1 MNNMKQKVKS
11 LIFILVLLVGICIV
25 VICLNKKPQVT
36 DADTQTTD
44 TTQAID
50 SKPQAIDSLE
60 SYDFNFKG
68 FEKTEILEVPK
79 KGDSR
84 FFEKM
89 FKDGKIGNF
98 SLFRN
103 ELSLDEIFEKPDII
117 AIKKGDYYQN
127 FFEVEIG
134 LEYEDATEGKMLLM
148 TRKKD
153 LDYQVLYLRTEET
166 TIPIDTLKGNCIEY
180 LYDPSFIG
188 SGDSIICYC
197 SEMGD
202 EDDDFYNGERDII
215 LYIKQGE
222 NYIKKVFNRKNFN
235 EYIKAKYTTEYKWIR
250 ETHQAYMVYENKK
263 SGRELVSK
271 DIEPLVESD
280 DKRYFLGKKCVYCK
294 DVLVLVDLEKMETSY
309 ILDIDC
315 NKDFFYDTERK
326 CFAYDEGPSVCYIT
340 KVNIEPIST
349 LYDPYPLK
357 GKSCEEYWNLIKN
370 KYGLNFEIKLN

>member
-1 MNNMKQKVKS
+1 
-11 LIFILVLLVGICIV
+11 LVLLVSICIV
-25 VICLNKKPQVT
+25 VICLNKEPQAT

-294 DVLVLVDLEKMETSY
+294 DVLVLVDLEKKEAKY
-309 ILDIDC
+309 ILDVDC
-315 NKDFFYDTERK
+315 DKDFFYDRERK

-349 LYDPYPLK
+349 LYYPFPLK
-357 GKSCEEYWNLIKN
+357 GKSCEEYWSLIKN